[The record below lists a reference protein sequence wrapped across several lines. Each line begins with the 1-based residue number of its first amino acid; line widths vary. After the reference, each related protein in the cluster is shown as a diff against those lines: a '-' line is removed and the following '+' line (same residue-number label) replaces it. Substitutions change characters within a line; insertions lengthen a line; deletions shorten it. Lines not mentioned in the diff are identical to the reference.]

1 MWCSIPLDTCM
12 AEQKMLLSNS
22 VSQALHPACPPLTL
36 QIQVEQTPRAG
47 SACIHYSHMD
57 TPPTIAWQ

>member
-1 MWCSIPLDTCM
+1 MLYSIPLDMCM

-36 QIQVEQTPRAG
+36 QVQVEQSPRAG
-47 SACIHYSHMD
+47 SACTHHSHTD